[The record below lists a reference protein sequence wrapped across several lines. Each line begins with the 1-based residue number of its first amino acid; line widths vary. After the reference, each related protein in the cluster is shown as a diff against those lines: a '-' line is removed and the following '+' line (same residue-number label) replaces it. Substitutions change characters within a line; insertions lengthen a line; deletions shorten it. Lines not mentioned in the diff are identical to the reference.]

1 MLKYCAFFSLCAGV
15 GLAGDFFTGQAARLV
30 IGQTSFTSQ
39 TSGASDTLLGSLSGL
54 AFAADTLFVADSNK
68 IGFTPVNNRVLLFQN
83 ISQNLPTPLAEIP
96 AFSGL
101 CPVCV
106 GRANVVLRSE

>member
-1 MLKYCAFFSLCAGV
+1 MLKYCALFSLCAGV

-39 TSGASDTLLGSLSGL
+39 TAGASDTLLGSLGGL
-54 AFAADTLFVADSNK
+54 AFAGDTLFVADSNK
-68 IGFTPVNNRVLLFQN
+68 VGFTPSNNRVLLFQN
-83 ISQNLPTPLAEIP
+83 SSQHFPAPLVQIP
-96 AFSGL
+96 AYSGI

-106 GRANVVLRSE
+106 